1 MRKDRKS
8 RNEKGRKG
16 QGMRKERQES
26 VQNYKREGELRQ
38 ITAEKREGVAPNYSG
53 EGYACKLSFSRFI

>member
-1 MRKDRKS
+1 
-8 RNEKGRKG
+8 
-16 QGMRKERQES
+16 MRKERPES